1 MWTITEMKERGK
13 AAFKANY
20 WPSVLCAFLLM
31 LLAGG
36 TSVSINATKQQPE
49 YSTEDINN
57 MMNGMTPEQQLATA
71 GIFTGVVLVI
81 IAVAVVLQIF
91 LFNPLNVGCIGFFK
105 ENVKSG
111 GQGDLGVIKSGF
123 QSYGRTFLTMFL
135 TDLFLT
141 LWSLLFIIPGFIKAY
156 SYRMVPYI
164 IRDNP
169 ELSPTEVITRS
180 REMMNGHKLNTFLLD
195 LSFIGWIILG
205 SITCGLVQIFWT
217 GPYMSNTN
225 AALYLR
231 LSQQA

>member
-36 TSVSINATKQQPE
+36 AGVSSS
-49 YSTEDINN
+49 STTQSAQNQSNIDAAV
-57 MMNGMTPEQQLATA
+57 NGMTAEQKLAVA
-71 GIFTGVVLVI
+71 GIVGGTLLVVFIVC
-81 IAVAVVLQIF
+81 VLLDIF
-91 LFNPLNVGCIGFFK
+91 LFNPLKVGCFGFFR
-105 ENVKSG
+105 ENALTAG
-111 GQGDLGVIKSGF
+111 RGDLGVIKSGF
-123 QSYGRTFLTMFL
+123 HGYGRIFLTMLLKDIFL
-135 TDLFLT
+135 V
-141 LWSLLFIIPGFIKAY
+141 LWTLLFFIPGIIKAY

-180 REMMNGHKLNTFLLD
+180 REMMNGHKMNTFVYD
-195 LSFIGWIILG
+195 LSFIGWYILA
-205 SITCGLVQIFWT
+205 IVTCGLVAIFWT
-217 GPYMSNTN
+217 MPYKYNAD

-231 LSQQA
+231 ISQQA